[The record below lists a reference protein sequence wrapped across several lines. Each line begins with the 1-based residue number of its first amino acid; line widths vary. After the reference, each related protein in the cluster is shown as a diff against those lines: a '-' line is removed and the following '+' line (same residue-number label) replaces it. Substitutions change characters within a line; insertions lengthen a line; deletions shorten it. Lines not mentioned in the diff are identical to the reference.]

1 MATDSRTPSRTDLEP
16 DVPFDVF
23 ERLEMRVARV
33 SSAAR
38 TEGTHKPSRELVLD
52 LGPFGKLTSIG
63 QFALLEED
71 ELVGRLVVCCCNLG
85 KRRMGRYVSEALVM
99 GTRHPETP
107 AGQAQALPLWA
118 HPDAAPGDR
127 VF

>member
-1 MATDSRTPSRTDLEP
+1 MATDSGTPTRADLKP
-16 DVPFDVF
+16 DVSFDVF

-33 SSAAR
+33 ESAAR

-52 LGPFGKLTSIG
+52 LGPYGKLTSIG
-63 QFALLEED
+63 QFALLDEE
-71 ELVGRLVVCCCNLG
+71 ELLGRLVVCCCNLG
-85 KRRMGRYVSEALVM
+85 KRRMGRYLSEALVM
-99 GTRHPETP
+99 GTLHPETP
-107 AGQAQALPLWA
+107 AGQEQALPLWA